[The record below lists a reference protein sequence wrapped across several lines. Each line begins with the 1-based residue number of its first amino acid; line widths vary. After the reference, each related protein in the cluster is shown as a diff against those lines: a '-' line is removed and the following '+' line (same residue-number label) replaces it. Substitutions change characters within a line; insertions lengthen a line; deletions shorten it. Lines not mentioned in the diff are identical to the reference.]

1 MPINGVKHNV
11 TKNLIVKLS
20 VNFFIVSVIK
30 PKGYE
35 LKKSGYV
42 LVTNCNLINGVLTPF
57 GYGGYEG
64 YGFFPYIILPYF
76 NLKFF

>member
-1 MPINGVKHNV
+1 MSTNGVKHNV

-35 LKKSGYV
+35 VKISVNFRLRI
-42 LVTNCNLINGVLTPF
+42 VT
-57 GYGGYEG
+57 
-64 YGFFPYIILPYF
+64 
-76 NLKFF
+76 